1 VRRGQAIAHSLRP
14 TLAAIMNRTLDAIT
28 FHTFDLTRELA
39 GPLNPEGSTF
49 GWVRPQD
56 DEVALTIHPD
66 GLILRGEFTRLGQ
79 LCDDNSDCAC
89 TPGEEDW
96 CDSDDMICA
105 LDSGFC
111 QRPAAAGGTP

>member
-28 FHTFDLTRELA
+28 FHTFDLTETLA

-66 GLILRGEFTRLGQ
+66 GLILRGEFSRLGQ
-79 LCDDNSDCAC
+79 LCNDNSDCAC
-89 TPGEEDW
+89 TPGVEDW
-96 CDSDDMICA
+96 CVSESMVCSERSGWCDPPGEEDSE
-105 LDSGFC
+105 
-111 QRPAAAGGTP
+111 

>member
-1 VRRGQAIAHSLRP
+1 MRRGQAIAHSLRP

-28 FHTFDLTRELA
+28 FHTFDLTETLA

-79 LCDDNSDCAC
+79 LCDDNSDCEC
-89 TPGEEDW
+89 TPGVEDW
-96 CDSDDMICA
+96 CDSAELVCNPV
-105 LDSGFC
+105 STFC
-111 QRPAAAGGTP
+111 EAPRAEGAP

>member
-1 VRRGQAIAHSLRP
+1 
-14 TLAAIMNRTLDAIT
+14 MNRTLDAIT
-28 FHTFDLTRELA
+28 FHTFDLTETLA

-89 TPGEEDW
+89 TPGVEDW
-96 CDSDDMICA
+96 CDSDDMVCVTE
-105 LDSGFC
+105 SGFC
-111 QRPAAAGGTP
+111 EVQRPEESP

>member
-28 FHTFDLTRELA
+28 FHTFDLTAELA

-49 GWVRPQD
+49 GWVRPSSARD
-56 DEVALTIHPD
+56 ALTIHPD

-89 TPGEEDW
+89 TVGVEDW
-96 CDSDDMICA
+96 CDSDDMVCENR
-105 LDSGFC
+105 FC
-111 QRPAAAGGTP
+111 VGPRAE

>member
-1 VRRGQAIAHSLRP
+1 MRRGQAIAHSLRP

-28 FHTFDLTRELA
+28 FHTFDLTETLA

-79 LCDDNSDCAC
+79 RCEDESDCEC
-89 TPGEEDW
+89 TVGVEDW
-96 CDSDDMICA
+96 CDSDEMVCQI
-105 LDSGFC
+105 DSGFC
-111 QRPAAAGGTP
+111 ERPETEGSP